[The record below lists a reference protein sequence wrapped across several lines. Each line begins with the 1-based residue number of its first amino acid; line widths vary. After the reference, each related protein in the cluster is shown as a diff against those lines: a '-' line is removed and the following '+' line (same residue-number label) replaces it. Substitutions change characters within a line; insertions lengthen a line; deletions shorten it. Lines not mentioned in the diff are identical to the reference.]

1 MNDKSKKVGALKK
14 ADDAIVIDTS
24 DMTIEEV
31 VQTVKREIE
40 RRMSMKEKILW
51 M

>member
-1 MNDKSKKVGALKK
+1 MKRRDEIDSTRKASPLRA

-31 VQTVKREIE
+31 VDEIATHLREAIGG
-40 RRMSMKEKILW
+40 
-51 M
+51 